1 MTEAVYQFKSIKRIL
16 DRQEQKADFEEKN
29 PPIPDTSM
37 YGWWAAPQCKRPTTD
52 LAEWVKPFCAK
63 TNLRSVVGDLRTE
76 LDLLERLERAVIKI

>member
-1 MTEAVYQFKSIKRIL
+1 MKSPVFDFKAINRRL
-16 DRQEQKADFEEKN
+16 NRQEQKAEFEEKN
-29 PPIPDTSM
+29 PPIPDMSM